1 LTIIENPLKI
11 NENLSKTI
19 EIIENPWKIN
29 KNQ

>member
-1 LTIIENPLKI
+1 LKIIEHPLKI
-11 NENLSKTI
+11 NENHLKTI